1 MADRSVGMD
10 PPQYIPVSND
20 SEDCSLEPK
29 ACPEPSHACPDAR
42 AYPQRRPG
50 SLRRTRFPGGDTGG
64 HLRSGRIEPGRV
76 QLQFPV
82 PGGAVFRHLRSDD
95 RTAGTASRDLDCVG
109 PVQTGTRGGELRQGV
124 HRRLRLRPQLVSAAG
139 GFRAARPTKP
149 CGGEPLRR
157 AAESHPLGYRR
168 GCRPCLEGNRAEPPP
183 RVFPRRSP
191 HSGGPRRRHV
201 PAPTGTVH
209 NKGRRIVDPL
219 RRSSVLEIRD
229 QLMNSPGD
237 RSSGT

>member
-139 GFRAARPTKP
+139 GFRGCTPYETLRWRAITPRGRIASSRLSKRLSAVS
-149 CGGEPLRR
+149 GGESSR
-157 AAESHPLGYRR
+157 AAPTRLPASLASFWRSTKAPCSSAYWN
-168 GCRPCLEGNRAEPPP
+168 RP
-183 RVFPRRSP
+183 
-191 HSGGPRRRHV
+191 
-201 PAPTGTVH
+201 
-209 NKGRRIVDPL
+209 
-219 RRSSVLEIRD
+219 
-229 QLMNSPGD
+229 Q
-237 RSSGT
+237 